1 MSWYANYGVLACCMA
16 GWIMASLLK
25 IPTYYFI
32 HKKINLVQ
40 AFGTGGMPSSHAALM
55 VSTTLGI
62 GLFSGFDS
70 PAFALA
76 IAVSMVVLYDAAGV
90 RRQAGIHAERLN
102 MIFKETFE
110 GKPIDYE
117 ELKEML
123 GHTPIE
129 VIGGT
134 LTGIA
139 TALVIWLIWP
149 K

>member
-1 MSWYANYGVLACCMA
+1 MA
-16 GWIMASLLK
+16 GWLAASLLK
-25 IPTYYFI
+25 IPTFYFI
-32 HKKINLVQ
+32 HKKIDLVQ
-40 AFGTGGMPSSHAALM
+40 AFGTGGMPSSHASLM
-55 VSTTLGI
+55 VATSLGI
-62 GLFSGFDS
+62 GLFSGFDTPS
-70 PAFALA
+70 FALA
-76 IAVSMVVLYDAAGV
+76 LAVSMVVLYDAAGV

-102 MIFKETFE
+102 LLFNEFFQ
-110 GKPIDYE
+110 GKPLDQK

-139 TALVIWLIWP
+139 TALIIWVSWP